1 MRLVTNHMAAD
12 LMNGSGCGVTV
23 VHMDKEL
30 VIFSHCGDVCDVAPV
45 DVHIKGTTDGNRSVC
60 G

>member
-1 MRLVTNHMAAD
+1 
-12 LMNGSGCGVTV
+12 MNGSGHGVAV

-30 VIFSHCGDVCDVAPV
+30 VIFSCCGDVCDVAPV
-45 DVHIKGTTDGNRSVC
+45 DLHIKGTTDGNRAVC